1 MRVPLSVEQAI
12 ESLRQIKKGQETTAD
27 ISRKRAGPAKL
38 LMLGYLFYMSVG
50 WILLCLPW
58 SHEGEPV
65 SVLDNLFMAVSAVST
80 TGLTSVDTGTH
91 YTFFGELVILLLI
104 QFGGLGYMTMSS
116 FAFLAIQAQLSD
128 TQEKTTRTAFALPAN
143 MSPAFF
149 LRSVVF
155 FTFAT
160 EIVGAASLYP
170 LLAAQNVEEP
180 FWSAVFHSISAF
192 STAGFSLYSDSFE
205 GFSNDFA
212 INMVISVLSIF
223 GAMGFIIVA
232 DAARRFI
239 GRSTHFG
246 FTSKV
251 IFRMTA
257 ILISLGTLLIFLAEP
272 TLQALPPADRLLAA
286 FFQAMSAS
294 TTVGFNTIPI
304 GDISNAV
311 VMVLLILMMIGASPS
326 GTGGGMKTT
335 SFAALVGLARS
346 TLKGR
351 DSIRFFK
358 RRVTDTQLHLAGTTL
373 VCYLACISVALFI
386 LFLTETGIAF
396 NAMAFEAI
404 SALGTVGLSMGATSN
419 LSEIGKLTIIAL
431 MIIGRVGVLT
441 FGLAIAVPDETREEE
456 SDNDLA
462 M

>member
-12 ESLRQIKKGQETTAD
+12 ESLRLVTKGQESTAE
-27 ISRKRAGPAKL
+27 ISRQRAGPAKL
-38 LMLGYLFYMSVG
+38 LMLGYLSYMIIG

-58 SHEGEPV
+58 AHTKEPV

-80 TGLTSVDTGTH
+80 TGLATVDTGTS
-91 YTFFGELVILLLI
+91 YTFLGQAVILLLI
-104 QFGGLGYMTMSS
+104 QFGGLGYMTLSS
-116 FAFLAIQAQLSD
+116 FSFLAIQAHMSD
-128 TQEKTTRTAFALPAN
+128 TQEKTTRTAFALPSN

-149 LRSVVF
+149 IRSVVF

-160 EIVGAASLYP
+160 EFVGAVCLYP
-170 LLAAQNVEEP
+170 LFAAEGVEQP
-180 FWSAVFHSISAF
+180 LWSAVFHSISAF
-192 STAGFSLYSDSFE
+192 CTAGFALYSDSFE
-205 GFSNDFA
+205 RFSDNVA
-212 INMVISVLSIF
+212 INVVISVLSIL

-232 DAARRFI
+232 DSARRVI
-239 GRSTHFG
+239 GRATHFG

-257 ILISLGTLLIFLAEP
+257 ILIGLGTLLIFLAEP
-272 TLQALPPADRLLAA
+272 TVRALPPSDRLMAA

-294 TTVGFNTIPI
+294 TTVGFNTVPI

-311 VMVLLILMMIGASPS
+311 VVVLFILMVIGASPS

-358 RRVTDTQLHLAGTTL
+358 RRVPDTQLNLAGTTL
-373 VCYLACISVALFI
+373 FCYLACLSTALFL
-386 LFLTETGIAF
+386 LFLTETGVAF
-396 NAMAFEAI
+396 NVMAFEAI
-404 SALGTVGLSMGATSN
+404 SALGTVGLSMGATGD
-419 LSEIGKLTIIAL
+419 LSELGKLVIIAL
-431 MIIGRVGVLT
+431 MIIGRLGVLT
-441 FGLAIAVPDETREEE
+441 FGLALAVPDETREEE

-462 M
+462 L